1 MKTKELLNKIG
12 TVRLKKWH
20 VDSVGIMGAII
31 IEVNNK
37 AFNENTNQKI
47 ASNIVCQ
54 RVAKTIFNNKNYKLV

>member
-12 TVRLKKWH
+12 TVNLKKWH
-20 VDSVGIMGAII
+20 VDTVGIMGAII

-37 AFNENTNQKI
+37 AFDKNTNQKI

-54 RVAKTIFNNKNYKLV
+54 RAAKTIFKNKNYRLL